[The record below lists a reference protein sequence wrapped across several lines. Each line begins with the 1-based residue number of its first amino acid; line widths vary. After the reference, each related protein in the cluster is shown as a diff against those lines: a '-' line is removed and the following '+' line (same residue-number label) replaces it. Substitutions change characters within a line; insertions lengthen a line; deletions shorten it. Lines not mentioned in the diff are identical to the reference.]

1 MSKTVHAILSASASH
16 RWLHCTPSVRL
27 EKNFNEETS
36 VFAEEG
42 TAAHELSEYKLRK
55 FLNIKTRKPKSEFQC
70 EEMDEYTDVYVSYAT
85 ELITKVRQS
94 CKDPIALVEQRLDF
108 SNYVPQGFGTG
119 DLVIVAD
126 KILYIVDLKYGT
138 GVAVSADKNS
148 QIMLYALGALN
159 LFEALYDIENIN
171 MTIVQPRL
179 ESISTYEI
187 SVNELITWA
196 ETELKP
202 KADLAI
208 KGEGEFVPGE
218 HCRFC
223 KARTTCR
230 SRTDSFLELAR
241 FEFKMPDLLTDSE
254 IEDVLSLA
262 DQLSKWAADIYTY
275 ATEKAINKGKEWY
288 GFKLV
293 EGRSN
298 RKYGNE
304 VAVVKAVTE
313 AGYKDIYKKTLLGIT
328 DMEKLL
334 GKKNF
339 ETILGNLIEK
349 PRGKIILVSESDKRK
364 SIKLDNTAKA
374 DFKEEI

>member
-1 MSKTVHAILSASASH
+1 MSGAIHAILSASASH

-27 EKNFNEETS
+27 EQSFEAETS
-36 VFAEEG
+36 IFAAEG
-42 TAAHELSEYKLRK
+42 TAAHELSEHKLRK
-55 FLNIKTRKPKSEFQC
+55 FLKIKSRKPKSEFQC
-70 EEMDEYTDVYVSYAT
+70 DEMEEYTDVYVNFAI

-94 CKDPIALVEQRLDF
+94 CKDPIVLIEQRLDF
-108 SNYVPQGFGTG
+108 SNYVPEGFGTG

-126 KILYIVDLKYGT
+126 KTLYIVDLKYGT
-138 GVAVSADKNS
+138 GVAVSAEQNP
-148 QIMLYALGALN
+148 QMMLYALGALN
-159 LFEALYDIENIN
+159 LFEALYDIETVN

-187 SVNELITWA
+187 EVTELITWA
-196 ETELKP
+196 EIELRP
-202 KADLAI
+202 KAELAI
-208 KGEGEFVPGE
+208 NGEGEFVPGE

-223 KARTTCR
+223 RARATCR
-230 SRTDSFLELAR
+230 ARSESFLAIAR

-254 IEDVLSLA
+254 VEDVLSLA

-275 ATEKAINKGKEWY
+275 ATEKAINDGKEWTGY
-288 GFKLV
+288 KLV

-298 RKYGNE
+298 RKYSDE
-304 VAVVKAVTE
+304 TSVVEAVTN

-349 PRGKIILVSESDKRK
+349 PKGKITLVSESDKRK
-364 SIKLDNTAKA
+364 PIKLDNTAKA

>member
-1 MSKTVHAILSASASH
+1 MSNAIHAILSASASH

-27 EKNFNEETS
+27 EQSFKSETS

-42 TAAHELSEYKLRK
+42 TAAHELSEHKLRK
-55 FLNIKTRKPKSEFQC
+55 FLKIKSRKPKSEFHC
-70 EEMDEYTDVYVSYAT
+70 EEMEEYTDVYVNFAI

-94 CKDPIALVEQRLDF
+94 CRDPIVLIEQRLDF
-108 SNYVPQGFGTG
+108 SNYVPKGFGTG

-126 KILYIVDLKYGT
+126 KTLYIVDLKYGT
-138 GVAVSADKNS
+138 GVAVSAEQNP
-148 QIMLYALGALN
+148 QMMLYALGALN
-159 LFEALYDIENIN
+159 LFEALYDIEAVN

-187 SVNELITWA
+187 EVTELITWA
-196 ETELKP
+196 EIELKP
-202 KADLAI
+202 KAELAI
-208 KGEGEFVPGE
+208 NGEGEFAPGE

-223 KARTTCR
+223 RARATCR
-230 SRTDSFLELAR
+230 ARSESFLAIAR

-254 IEDVLSLA
+254 VEDVLSLA

-275 ATEKAINKGKEWY
+275 ATEKAINEGKEWTGY
-288 GFKLV
+288 KLV

-298 RKYGNE
+298 RKYSDE
-304 VAVVKAVTE
+304 TAVVEAVTN

-328 DMEKLL
+328 DMEKLI

-349 PRGKIILVSESDKRK
+349 PKGKITLVSESDKRK

>member
-1 MSKTVHAILSASASH
+1 M
-16 RWLHCTPSVRL
+16 
-27 EKNFNEETS
+27 E
-36 VFAEEG
+36 
-42 TAAHELSEYKLRK
+42 
-55 FLNIKTRKPKSEFQC
+55 
-70 EEMDEYTDVYVSYAT
+70 EYTDVYVNFAI
-85 ELITKVRQS
+85 ELITKVNQS
-94 CKDPIALVEQRLDF
+94 CKDPIVLIEQRLDF
-108 SNYVPQGFGTG
+108 SNYVPEGFGTG

-126 KILYIVDLKYGT
+126 KTLYVVDLKYGK
-138 GVAVSADKNS
+138 GVAVSADKNP

-179 ESISTYEI
+179 ESISIYEI

-208 KGEGEFVPGE
+208 NGEGQFVPGD
-218 HCRFC
+218 HCKFC
-223 KARTTCR
+223 RARATCR
-230 SRTDSFLELAR
+230 ARSESFLELAR

-275 ATEKAINKGKEWY
+275 ATEKAINDGKQWTGY
-288 GFKLV
+288 KLV

-298 RKYGNE
+298 RKYSDEG
-304 VAVVKAVTE
+304 AVIE
-313 AGYKDIYKKTLLGIT
+313 ATRNAGHEDIYRKTLLGIT

-349 PRGKIILVSESDKRK
+349 PKGKITLVSESDKRK

-374 DFKEEI
+374 EFSGD

>member
-1 MSKTVHAILSASASH
+1 MSGAIHAILSASASH

-36 VFAEEG
+36 VFAAEG
-42 TAAHELSEYKLRK
+42 TAAHELSEHKLRK
-55 FLNIKTRKPKSEFQC
+55 FLKIKSRKPKSEFHC
-70 EEMDEYTDVYVSYAT
+70 DEMEEYTDVYVNFAI

-94 CKDPIALVEQRLDF
+94 CRDPIVLIEQRVDF
-108 SNYVPQGFGTG
+108 SNYVPEGFGTG

-126 KILYIVDLKYGT
+126 QTLYIVDLKYGK
-138 GVAVSADKNS
+138 GVEVSAEENP
-148 QIMLYALGALN
+148 QMMLYALGALN
-159 LFEALYDIENIN
+159 LFEALYDIETVN

-187 SVNELITWA
+187 EVTELITWA
-196 ETELKP
+196 EIELKP
-202 KADLAI
+202 KAELAI
-208 KGEGEFVPGE
+208 NGDGEFVPGE

-223 KARTTCR
+223 RARATCR
-230 SRTDSFLELAR
+230 ARSESFLDLAR

-254 IEDVLSLA
+254 VEDVLSLA

-275 ATEKAINKGKEWY
+275 ATEKSINEAKEWTGY
-288 GFKLV
+288 KLV

-298 RKYGNE
+298 RKYSDE
-304 VAVVKAVTE
+304 ASVVEAVTN

-349 PRGKIILVSESDKRK
+349 PKGKITLVSEKDKRK

>member
-1 MSKTVHAILSASASH
+1 MSGAIHAILSASASH

-27 EKNFNEETS
+27 EQSFKEEKS
-36 VFAEEG
+36 VFAAEG
-42 TAAHELSEYKLRK
+42 TAAHELSEHKLRK
-55 FLNIKTRKPKSEFQC
+55 FLKIKSRKPKSEFQC
-70 EEMDEYTDVYVSYAT
+70 DEMEEYTDVYVNFAI

-94 CKDPIALVEQRLDF
+94 CKDPIVLIEQRLDF
-108 SNYVPQGFGTG
+108 SNYVPEGFGTG

-126 KILYIVDLKYGT
+126 KVLYIVDLKYGT
-138 GVAVSADKNS
+138 GVAVSADKNP
-148 QIMLYALGALN
+148 QMMLYALGALN
-159 LFEALYDIENIN
+159 LFEALYDIETVN

-187 SVNELITWA
+187 EVTELITWA
-196 ETELKP
+196 EIELKP
-202 KADLAI
+202 KAELAI
-208 KGEGEFVPGE
+208 NGEGEFVPGE

-223 KARTTCR
+223 RARATCR
-230 SRTDSFLELAR
+230 ARSESFLAIAR

-254 IEDVLSLA
+254 VEDVLSLA
-262 DQLSKWAADIYTY
+262 DRLSKWASDIYTY
-275 ATEKAINKGKEWY
+275 ATEKAINEGKEWIGY
-288 GFKLV
+288 KLV

-298 RKYGNE
+298 RKYSDE
-304 VAVVKAVTE
+304 SAVVEVVTN

-334 GKKNF
+334 GKKKF

-349 PRGKIILVSESDKRK
+349 PKGKITLVSESDKRK
-364 SIKLDNTAKA
+364 PIKLDNTAKA

>member
-1 MSKTVHAILSASASH
+1 MSGAIHAILSASASH

-27 EKNFNEETS
+27 EQGFEAETS

-42 TAAHELSEYKLRK
+42 TAAHELSEHKLRK
-55 FLNIKTRKPKSEFQC
+55 FLKIKSRKPKSEFHC
-70 EEMDEYTDVYVSYAT
+70 DEMEEYTDIYVNFAI
-85 ELITKVRQS
+85 ELITKVRKS
-94 CKDPIALVEQRLDF
+94 CKDPIVLIEQRLDF
-108 SNYVPQGFGTG
+108 SNYVPEGFGTG
-119 DLVIVAD
+119 DLVIVVD
-126 KILYIVDLKYGT
+126 KTLYIVDLKYGK
-138 GVAVSADKNS
+138 GVEVSAEENP
-148 QIMLYALGALN
+148 QMMLYALGALN
-159 LFEALYDIENIN
+159 LFEALYDIETVN

-187 SVNELITWA
+187 EVTELITWA
-196 ETELKP
+196 EIELKP
-202 KADLAI
+202 KAELAI
-208 KGEGEFVPGE
+208 NGDGEFVPGE

-223 KARTTCR
+223 RARVTCR
-230 SRTDSFLELAR
+230 ARSESFLDLAR

-254 IEDVLSLA
+254 VEDVLSLA

-275 ATEKAINKGKEWY
+275 ATEKSINEAKEWTGY
-288 GFKLV
+288 KLV

-298 RKYGNE
+298 RKYSDE
-304 VAVVKAVTE
+304 ASVVEAVTN

-349 PRGKIILVSESDKRK
+349 PKGKITLVSERDKRK

>member
-1 MSKTVHAILSASASH
+1 MSKTLHAILSASSSH
-16 RWLHCTPSVRL
+16 RWLTCTPAPKL
-27 EKNFNEETS
+27 ESTFNEETS

-42 TAAHELSEYKLRK
+42 TAAHELSEHKLRK
-55 FLNIKTRKPKSEFQC
+55 FLKIKTRKPKSEFQC

-94 CKDPIALVEQRLDF
+94 CKDPIVLIEQRLDF
-108 SNYVPQGFGTG
+108 SNYVPEGFGTG

-126 KILYIVDLKYGT
+126 KTLYVVDLKYGT
-138 GVAVSADKNS
+138 GVAVSAEQNP
-148 QIMLYALGALN
+148 QMMLYALGALN
-159 LFEALYDIENIN
+159 LFEALYDIETVN

-187 SVNELITWA
+187 EVTELITWA
-196 ETELKP
+196 EIELKP
-202 KADLAI
+202 KAELAI
-208 KGEGEFVPGE
+208 NGEGEFVPGE

-223 KARTTCR
+223 RARATCR
-230 SRTDSFLELAR
+230 VRSESFLAIAR

-275 ATEKAINKGKEWY
+275 ATEKAINEGKEWTGY
-288 GFKLV
+288 KLV

-298 RKYGNE
+298 RKYGDE
-304 VAVVKAVTE
+304 TAVVEAVTN

-328 DMEKLL
+328 DMEKLI

-349 PRGKIILVSESDKRK
+349 PKGKITLVSESDKRK

-374 DFKEEI
+374 DFKEEL

>member
-1 MSKTVHAILSASASH
+1 MSSAIHAILSASASH

-27 EKNFNEETS
+27 EQSFEEEKS
-36 VFAEEG
+36 IFAEEG
-42 TAAHELSEYKLRK
+42 TVAHELSEHKLRK
-55 FLNIKTRKPKSEFQC
+55 FLKIKSRKPKSEFQC
-70 EEMDEYTDVYVSYAT
+70 DEMEEYTDVYVNFAI

-94 CKDPIALVEQRLDF
+94 CKDPIVLIEQRLDF

-126 KILYIVDLKYGT
+126 KVLYIVDLKYGT
-138 GVAVSADKNS
+138 GVAVSADKNP
-148 QIMLYALGALN
+148 QMMLYALGALN
-159 LFEALYDIENIN
+159 LFEALYDIETVN

-187 SVNELITWA
+187 EVNELITWA
-196 ETELKP
+196 EIELKP
-202 KADLAI
+202 KAELAI

-223 KARTTCR
+223 RARATCR
-230 SRTDSFLELAR
+230 ARSESFLAIAR

-262 DQLSKWAADIYTY
+262 DQLSKWATDIYTY
-275 ATEKAINKGKEWY
+275 ATEKAINDGKEWTGY
-288 GFKLV
+288 KLV
-293 EGRSN
+293 EGRSK
-298 RKYGNE
+298 RKYSDE
-304 VAVVKAVTE
+304 ASVVEAVTN
-313 AGYKDIYKKTLLGIT
+313 AGYKDIHKKILLGIT
-328 DMEKLL
+328 EMEKLL

-349 PRGKIILVSESDKRK
+349 PKGKITLVSESDKRK
-364 SIKLDNTAKA
+364 PIKLDNTAKA

>member
-1 MSKTVHAILSASASH
+1 MSDSIHAILSASASH

-27 EKNFNEETS
+27 EQGFEAETS
-36 VFAEEG
+36 IFAAEG
-42 TAAHELSEYKLRK
+42 TVAHELSEHKLRK
-55 FLNIKTRKPKSEFQC
+55 FLKIKSRKPKSEFQC
-70 EEMDEYTDVYVSYAT
+70 DEMEEYTDVYVNFAI

-94 CKDPIALVEQRLDF
+94 CKDPIVLIEQRLDF
-108 SNYVPQGFGTG
+108 SNYVPEGFGTG

-126 KILYIVDLKYGT
+126 KTLYIVDLKYGK
-138 GVAVSADKNS
+138 GVEVSAEENP
-148 QIMLYALGALN
+148 QMMLYALGALN
-159 LFEALYDIENIN
+159 LFEALYDIETVN

-187 SVNELITWA
+187 EVNELITWA
-196 ETELKP
+196 EIELKP
-202 KADLAI
+202 KAELAI

-223 KARTTCR
+223 RARATCR
-230 SRTDSFLELAR
+230 ARSESFLAVAR

-254 IEDVLSLA
+254 VEDVLSLA

-275 ATEKAINKGKEWY
+275 ATEKAINEGKEWTGY
-288 GFKLV
+288 KLV

-298 RKYGNE
+298 RKYSDETSVIE
-304 VAVVKAVTE
+304 VVTN

-334 GKKNF
+334 GKKKF

-349 PRGKIILVSESDKRK
+349 PKGKITLVSESDKRK
-364 SIKLDNTAKA
+364 PIKLDNTAEA

>member
-1 MSKTVHAILSASASH
+1 MSKTLHAILSASSSH
-16 RWLHCTPSVRL
+16 RWLTCTPAPKL
-27 EKNFNEETS
+27 ESTFNEETS
-36 VFAEEG
+36 VFAAEG
-42 TAAHELSEYKLRK
+42 TAAHELSEHKLRK
-55 FLNIKTRKPKSEFQC
+55 FLKIKSRKPKSEFQC
-70 EEMDEYTDVYVSYAT
+70 DEMEEYTDVYVNFAI

-94 CKDPIALVEQRLDF
+94 CKDSIVLIEQRLDF
-108 SNYVPQGFGTG
+108 SNYVPEGFGTG

-126 KILYIVDLKYGT
+126 RTLYIVDLKYGT
-138 GVAVSADKNS
+138 GVAVSAYKNP
-148 QIMLYALGALN
+148 QMMLYALGALN
-159 LFEALYDIENIN
+159 LFEALYDIEAVN

-187 SVNELITWA
+187 SVNELTTWA

-202 KADLAI
+202 KAELAI
-208 KGEGEFVPGE
+208 NGEGEFVPSE

-230 SRTDSFLELAR
+230 ARADSFLELAR

-254 IEDVLSLA
+254 VEDVLSLA

-275 ATEKAINKGKEWY
+275 ATEKAINEGKEWIGY
-288 GFKLV
+288 KLV

-298 RKYGNE
+298 RKYSDE
-304 VAVVKAVTE
+304 SAVVEAAIN
-313 AGYKDIYKKTLLGIT
+313 AGYTDIYKKTLLGIT

-349 PRGKIILVSESDKRK
+349 PKGKITLVSESDKRK

-374 DFKEEI
+374 DFKEEL